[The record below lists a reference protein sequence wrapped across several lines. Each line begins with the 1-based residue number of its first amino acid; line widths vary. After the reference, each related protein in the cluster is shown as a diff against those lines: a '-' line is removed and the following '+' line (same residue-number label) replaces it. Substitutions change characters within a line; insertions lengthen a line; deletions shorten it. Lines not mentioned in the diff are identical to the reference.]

1 LNKGSEGLL
10 FMKSRLVILLLGIA
24 LLISGCGGSSSSG
37 SADSKAGEQLFTQ
50 GTIGSQAG
58 CNTCHSLKPDVI
70 IIGPSLAGIGAKA
83 ATLVAGQSAEETLRE
98 AIINPDAL
106 ITEGFPAGIMP
117 KGYAQELTDEQIDQ
131 LVAYMLTLN

>member
-1 LNKGSEGLL
+1 
-10 FMKSRLVILLLGIA
+10 MKYRLVVLLLGIT

-37 SADSKAGEQLFTQ
+37 SSDSKAGEQLFKQ
-50 GTIGSQAG
+50 STIGSKAG
-58 CNTCHSLKPDVI
+58 CNTCHALEPDVI

-83 ATLVAGQSAEETLRE
+83 ATLVAGQSAEETLKE
-98 AIINPDAL
+98 AIIDPDAL

-117 KGYAQELTDEQIDQ
+117 QGYAQELTDEQIDQ